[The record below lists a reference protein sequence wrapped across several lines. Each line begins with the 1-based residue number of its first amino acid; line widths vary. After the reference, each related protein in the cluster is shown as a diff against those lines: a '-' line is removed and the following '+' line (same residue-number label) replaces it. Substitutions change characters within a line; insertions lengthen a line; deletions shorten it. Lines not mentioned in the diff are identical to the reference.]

1 MPSSTNYKDD
11 ISGQCCRNRLWNEIG
26 GAMSKEDFYRVLK
39 KGICTHSVLEGK
51 GKDQTNIIA
60 GVIED
65 DFEIIRERNYK
76 RYPRSTRMALAA
88 AADAVEMSNLLCD
101 PHRVAII
108 IGTSAGAIL

>member
-1 MPSSTNYKDD
+1 MDNVVVTGYGMKAP
-11 ISGQCCRNRLWNEIG
+11 

-65 DFEIIRERNYK
+65 DFEIISE
-76 RYPRSTRMALAA
+76 
-88 AADAVEMSNLLCD
+88 
-101 PHRVAII
+101 
-108 IGTSAGAIL
+108 